1 MPAESTCAMHEL
13 LKKIIIFF
21 TQSIA
26 YLKIMSVLLL
36 DLHFTYLHIHI
47 RQVLLK
53 FDTYNLFLK
62 VFLLLISHSFT
73 RITYQTISKLTFFM
87 KVLHFSLLN
96 NILQHEIN
104 EKPCWKELFF
114 I

>member
-53 FDTYNLFLK
+53 FDTYK
-62 VFLLLISHSFT
+62 LI
-73 RITYQTISKLTFFM
+73 
-87 KVLHFSLLN
+87 N
-96 NILQHEIN
+96 
-104 EKPCWKELFF
+104 
-114 I
+114 

>member
-53 FDTYNLFLK
+53 FDT
-62 VFLLLISHSFT
+62 
-73 RITYQTISKLTFFM
+73 
-87 KVLHFSLLN
+87 
-96 NILQHEIN
+96 
-104 EKPCWKELFF
+104 
-114 I
+114 